1 MSVKKTARNSQSR
14 GVPGQPENR
23 PGGPVETLARLLIV
37 AAYGALAY
45 LLWGMLAGILFPVL
59 AALLLAYLL
68 SPLIT
73 WMGKKGISRGLAIAL
88 VFVGFLLLF
97 FSTVVVLYPV
107 IAREVVTVVEK
118 FPGLIDLIENK
129 TIPWL
134 RDTAGVD
141 VPTTVSGA
149 MENYGESLKQA
160 FPGML
165 NKAGTWFV
173 AAATSTGTI
182 LSGILNVVLIP
193 VFTFYF
199 LADFQIIVSFF
210 ENLIPDH
217 RRERTVAALSRVDA
231 AVGNW
236 LRGQIEVA
244 IVLSLLYGTG
254 LAIVFGI
261 FGLGAKTGFAIGA
274 LTGVLN
280 IIPYVGV
287 GTGLVLSLAITLL
300 EWQGIGAVISTA
312 SVFVGVQIMDGY
324 FITPRIVGEKVGLG
338 PAAVIISLLVGGG
351 LFGLAGMLLAIPVA
365 AALRTLWPDILEKY
379 KSSRFYTGSP

>member
-1 MSVKKTARNSQSR
+1 M
-14 GVPGQPENR
+14 
-23 PGGPVETLARLLIV
+23 
-37 AAYGALAY
+37 
-45 LLWGMLAGILFPVL
+45 
-59 AALLLAYLL
+59 
-68 SPLIT
+68 
-73 WMGKKGISRGLAIAL
+73 
-88 VFVGFLLLF
+88 
-97 FSTVVVLYPV
+97 
-107 IAREVVTVVEK
+107 
-118 FPGLIDLIENK
+118 
-129 TIPWL
+129 
-134 RDTAGVD
+134 
-141 VPTTVSGA
+141 PTTVSGA

-173 AAATSTGTI
+173 AAATSTGSI

-261 FGLGAKTGFAIGA
+261 FGLGAKTDLPSERLPVFSTSSLTSESA
-274 LTGVLN
+274 LA
-280 IIPYVGV
+280 
-287 GTGLVLSLAITLL
+287 LSFLL
-300 EWQGIGAVISTA
+300 
-312 SVFVGVQIMDGY
+312 
-324 FITPRIVGEKVGLG
+324 R
-338 PAAVIISLLVGGG
+338 SLYSNG
-351 LFGLAGMLLAIPVA
+351 
-365 AALRTLWPDILEKY
+365 RE
-379 KSSRFYTGSP
+379 